1 MSVGETMA
9 SNTNGTSVAPAN
21 AANHGAA
28 VAAPCALRD
37 AWALRNATAQALL
50 LAEGHMQDLVED
62 ASVEE
67 LIALV
72 EAFSPARSPGP
83 EWTRTFEPLVE
94 RLWAWCDDERMAALE
109 AEFRARGLPWLAVA
123 NDFAPER
130 GAELRGR
137 VRQFTWARFPTFT
150 IA

>member
-1 MSVGETMA
+1 MA

-21 AANHGAA
+21 AATHGAA

-50 LAEGHMQDLVED
+50 LAEGHIQRLVED
-62 ASVEE
+62 ASVDE

-137 VRQFTWARFPTFT
+137 VRQFAWARFPTFT
-150 IA
+150 MA